1 MENGSPGTLSD
12 VQFEQGNL
20 EGKVNN
26 LLLLIVLYVKPT
38 MLVEST
44 DLEKQAEHLLVQG

>member
-1 MENGSPGTLSD
+1 MENGSLGTLSD

-26 LLLLIVLYVKPT
+26 LLLLIVYVKPK
-38 MLVEST
+38 MLVGNT
-44 DLEKQAEHLLVQG
+44 DPEKQAEHLLVQG